1 MMHEKKR
8 SVQGGIVFGLLIF
21 IIPFLLFLVCYNIYN
36 LNVMHKMQIQ
46 VGKNNLNTYVD
57 PIEDNLMQIE
67 GAMVKVMANDG
78 AFYQMVHGASYLDV
92 YVSSDSVIKNSVDAY
107 HLASRTVVQTV

>member
-1 MMHEKKR
+1 
-8 SVQGGIVFGLLIF
+8 
-21 IIPFLLFLVCYNIYN
+21 
-36 LNVMHKMQIQ
+36 MHKMQIQ

-78 AFYQMVHGASYLDV
+78 AFYQMVHGASHLDV
-92 YVSSDSVIKNSVDAY
+92 YVSSDSVIKNLGQALIADQSISGILVYDHKY
-107 HLASRTVVQTV
+107 DINKKKYLLVK